1 MKALFVNGSP
11 RKNFNTAKLLESAMK
26 GASDSGA
33 QTELIHLYDYKYKGC
48 VSCFACKLKNKNFDG
63 ICVYR
68 DELRPVLEKAFDS
81 DIIVMGSPIY
91 FSFVTGMMRSF
102 MERLIFPVMTY
113 STDSNGQL
121 IKNVD
126 KKIFTAN
133 IYTMNAPESTAE
145 KMGYP
150 ALLETNDSAF
160 KRVLGYCESLCV
172 YETMQFNDYSRY
184 ECNMFD
190 GNQRVE
196 RNKTIFPEDLRKAYE
211 LGQRL
216 VEKAKESK

>member
-33 QTELIHLYDYKYKGC
+33 ETELIHLYDYKYKGC
-48 VSCFACKLKNKNFDG
+48 VSCFACKLKNKKFDG

-68 DELRPVLEKAFDS
+68 DDLRPVLEKAFNS

-102 MERLIFPVMTY
+102 IERLIFSVMTY

-126 KKIFTAN
+126 KKICTAS
-133 IYTMNAPESTAE
+133 IYTMNAPESTAA
-145 KMGYP
+145 KMGYNE
-150 ALLETNDSAF
+150 LLAINDAAF
-160 KRVLGYCESLCV
+160 KRVLGYNESLCV
-172 YETMQFNDYSRY
+172 YETMQFSDYSRY

-216 VEKAKESK
+216 VKKAKKGN